1 MSHAKAESLLERK
14 LMRPAYRA
22 RFERNYPAFVLEV
35 RLLRALERK
44 GWTFERLARA
54 LHTSKSNI
62 SRDLSAGGIRTAS
75 LPRRLAP
82 WIGARRRQASLPRLA
97 KMAEALDMEFIP
109 LLVSQKKERT
119 ILPKIQELA
128 AM

>member
-1 MSHAKAESLLERK
+1 MRHAKAKSLLERK
-14 LMRPAYRA
+14 LMRPAYLA
-22 RFERNYPAFVLEV
+22 RFERNYPAFILEV
-35 RLLRALERK
+35 QFLKTLERK
-44 GWTFERLARA
+44 GWTLERLAST

-62 SRDLSAGGIRTAS
+62 SRNLSAGGIRT
-75 LPRRLAP
+75 
-82 WIGARRRQASLPRLA
+82 ASLPRLA
-97 KMAEALDMEFIP
+97 KMAEALDMEFVP